1 MLDRPAAVVRELRR
15 RTSPATL
22 ESYDPAAV
30 ARMRRVNVPPPA
42 SGATRRSI
50 ISPRGTRG
58 QGRVIAF
65 QADVADADAVARMV
79 TRTDAELGPVSILV
93 NNAGIGSPGQTA
105 HTGGARP
112 EQKAAISVTA
122 REVIGA
128 WVGYD
133 LRGGPRL
140 ALKN

>member
-1 MLDRPAAVVRELRR
+1 MMHRAA
-15 RTSPATL
+15 T
-22 ESYDPAAV
+22 
-30 ARMRRVNVPPPA
+30 
-42 SGATRRSI
+42 
-50 ISPRGTRG
+50 G
-58 QGRVIAF
+58 QA
-65 QADVADADAVARMV
+65 
-79 TRTDAELGPVSILV
+79 
-93 NNAGIGSPGQTA
+93 A